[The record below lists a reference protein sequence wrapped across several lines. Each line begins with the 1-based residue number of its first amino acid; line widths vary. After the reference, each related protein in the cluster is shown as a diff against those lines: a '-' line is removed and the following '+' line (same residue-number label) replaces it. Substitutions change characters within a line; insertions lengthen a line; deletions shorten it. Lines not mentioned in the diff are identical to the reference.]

1 MLEQLSQAE
10 QEYLKTIYVLQQETG
25 HATTR
30 GIAGRLN
37 VKPASVSAM
46 VKHLS
51 EEGETTYVRHTPYQD
66 IELTDEGQK
75 VALELVRH
83 QRLLELFL
91 TTTLDMPWELVR
103 TEAERLAP
111 VISEDLEE
119 RIAARL
125 GYPIRDPHGDPI
137 PRQDGTIDNADDV
150 PLATLEVGM
159 SARIVRVPDDEPDLL
174 RYLSTLGIRPYAL
187 VTVEARA
194 PYGNILT
201 LRVANASHPLAQEVA
216 QRIFISQES
225 KHNASVTSL

>member
-10 QEYLKTIYVLQQETG
+10 QEYLKTVYVLQQETG
-25 HATTR
+25 QATTR
-30 GIAGRLN
+30 HIAERLK

-46 VKHLS
+46 IKHLS
-51 EEGETTYVRHTPYQD
+51 EDRETAYVRHTPYQH

-91 TTTLDMPWELVR
+91 TTALDVPWEQVR
-103 TEAERLAP
+103 AEAERLAP

-119 RIAARL
+119 RIAAKL
-125 GYPIRDPHGDPI
+125 GYPTRDPHGDPI
-137 PRQDGTIDNADDV
+137 PDQDGAINDADDV
-150 PLATLEVGM
+150 PLTTLEVGM
-159 SARIVRVPDDEPDLL
+159 SACIVRVPDDEPDLL
-174 RYLSTLGIRPYAL
+174 RYLSTLGIRPGAQ
-187 VTVEARA
+187 VTVEACA

-201 LRVANASHPLAQEVA
+201 LRIAGASHPLAQEVA

-225 KHNASVTSL
+225 KHQRA